1 MAAVT
6 PANDFVAKHWQ
17 RWPEWQFAS
26 VFLAEDQR
34 ALIHDW
40 YALQNELWLAAYSFE
55 DPTPGAAK
63 LAWWQEELRGWS
75 KGMRR
80 HPLGASLQPRSTHWN
95 ELADQLTLPFDD
107 GALASVLSKIDHDL
121 AGSRGMAHTPSI
133 ADALSFERSLLR
145 DDSSAVSSSP
155 KLRGLSRARA
165 MQVALS
171 AARAKSSDVTKPLS
185 PLRTILTCWRAAR
198 MSKS

>member
-26 VFLAEDQR
+26 VFLDESER
-34 ALIHDW
+34 AVIHDW

-80 HPLGASLQPRSTHWN
+80 HPLGVSLQPRSTHWN
-95 ELADQLTLPFDD
+95 ELADQLSLPFDEE
-107 GALASVLSKIDHDL
+107 ALASVLAKIDHDL
-121 AGSRGMAHTPSI
+121 QNSRGIAHTSSI
-133 ADALSFERSLLR
+133 ANALSFERALLK
-145 DDSSAVSSSP
+145 DESAALPTSP
-155 KLRGLSRARA
+155 KLRGMSRARA
-165 MQVALS
+165 MQVAMS
-171 AARAKSSDVTKPLS
+171 AARAKSSDVSKPLS